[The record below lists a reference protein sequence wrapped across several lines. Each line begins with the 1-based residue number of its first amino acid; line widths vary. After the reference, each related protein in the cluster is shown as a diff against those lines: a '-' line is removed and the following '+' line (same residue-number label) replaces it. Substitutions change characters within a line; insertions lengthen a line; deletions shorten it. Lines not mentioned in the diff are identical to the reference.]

1 MVRDAS
7 AVRGRRTW
15 ANGNRGS
22 PGTWEILPS
31 PRKPSRTGIPG
42 DQPQARRRPRA
53 PAAGAKWACSRGAA
67 KRRKRS
73 VAGGTAGSRSALI
86 VPRKRGNNRPSG
98 PRGGK
103 RGIGIMDSLLGHSP
117 DTWRFDE
124 RIDETA
130 TDSRAG
136 EPRFFNSGCA
146 TARRVAKPC
155 PEEPYALMRACTDL
169 WGPRVGNRPAPPGHD
184 TYFGSLRG
192 LPTKSIPFCHN
203 RYCVPGIS

>member
-1 MVRDAS
+1 MLLSLESLCCRRLRRSLSGGHAS
-7 AVRGRRTW
+7 VLQVVGDVSAGRGRRTW

-53 PAAGAKWACSRGAA
+53 TAAGAKRARSRGTA

-73 VAGGTAGSRSALI
+73 AAGGPAGSRSALI
-86 VPRKRGNNRPSG
+86 VPSKRGNNRPSG

-103 RGIGIMDSLLGHSP
+103 RGIGIMDSLLGHTP

-124 RIDETA
+124 RIHETA

-136 EPRFFNSGCA
+136 ETIAADGVHFAGLSDG
-146 TARRVAKPC
+146 RRLA
-155 PEEPYALMRACTDL
+155 
-169 WGPRVGNRPAPPGHD
+169 
-184 TYFGSLRG
+184 
-192 LPTKSIPFCHN
+192 
-203 RYCVPGIS
+203 